1 MGAEFDAQARDA
13 EAEVEAEHEQ
23 LVAQV
28 SGEGRLGA
36 IAEGVYMLVIK
47 CKLSHPGLL
56 GLKQLW
62 LIIKITISSVPD
74 SEQERVSVIE
84 DGVFHGIQRSDRHRD
99 DGAQPK

>member
-36 IAEGVYMLVIK
+36 VAEGVYMPVINRELVPQSID
-47 CKLSHPGLL
+47 
-56 GLKQLW
+56 LKQ
-62 LIIKITISSVPD
+62 
-74 SEQERVSVIE
+74 
-84 DGVFHGIQRSDRHRD
+84 
-99 DGAQPK
+99 

>member
-36 IAEGVYMLVIK
+36 VAVEEERGPLCVKHQILRHIQEHQK
-47 CKLSHPGLL
+47 C
-56 GLKQLW
+56 
-62 LIIKITISSVPD
+62 
-74 SEQERVSVIE
+74 
-84 DGVFHGIQRSDRHRD
+84 RHRRAAPVQRPYETLLFEVS
-99 DGAQPK
+99 AQTALMKVVQPVK